1 MGHQIYIRQKDFDSV
16 KYTIKIL
23 KCPYCGEYGML
34 VLHGYIYGQN
44 EMRNTVIKGRRV
56 FCSNRYRRK
65 GCGRTIAYCLANF
78 IRQSFLC
85 AKTAW
90 KFLSEILKGS
100 SIEKAYN
107 SLNTSYTISISA
119 LYLFWN
125 KFRLKTDTIRSAISN
140 HFLLSPSYANCP
152 YRETIFH
159 LEEVFSNAY
168 SNPIESYQRQFQR
181 CFV

>member
-16 KYTIKIL
+16 KYNIKIL

-34 VLHGYIYGQN
+34 ILHGYIYGQN
-44 EMRNTVIKGRRV
+44 EKRNTVIKGRRV
-56 FCSNRYRRK
+56 FCSNRNRRK
-65 GCGRTIAYCLANF
+65 GCGRTIAYRLANF
-78 IRQSFLC
+78 IHQSFLC

-100 SIEKAYN
+100 SIENAYN
-107 SLNTSYTISISA
+107 SLDTSFTISIST
-119 LYLFWN
+119 LYFFWK
-125 KFRLKTDTIRSAISN
+125 KFRHKTDAIRTTLSN
-140 HFLLSPSYANCP
+140 HFKLCPSDANCP

-159 LEEVFSNAY
+159 LKEIFKNIN